1 MRYLISYD
9 ITDKRRL
16 SRIHKILVN
25 YGLPLQKSVFIV
37 DKAKNIG
44 QLLQKLENTMDLRED
59 DIRLYPLHQDSLV
72 WKWEDQSLLE
82 GIILC

>member
-1 MRYLISYD
+1 MRYLVSYD

-16 SRIHKILVN
+16 SRIHKILVSW
-25 YGLPLQKSVFIV
+25 GLPLQKSVFIV
-37 DKAKNIG
+37 DQGTQID
-44 QLLQKLENTMDLRED
+44 LLIQKLEKVMDLRED

-72 WKWEDQSLLE
+72 WQWEDRSSLE

>member
-1 MRYLISYD
+1 MRYLVSYD

-16 SRIHKILVN
+16 SRIHKILVSW
-25 YGLPLQKSVFIV
+25 GLPLQQSVFIV
-37 DKAKNIG
+37 DQGTQID
-44 QLLQKLENTMDLRED
+44 LLIQKLEKVMDLRED

-72 WKWEDQSLLE
+72 WQWEDRSSLE